1 MKWTVVRRTGVS
13 RRTTAP
19 PIPIST
25 RRSRIA
31 RTGTARAPPS
41 YFRYRRA
48 ARASRKTDATAAI
61 TRWPNS
67 M

>member
-1 MKWTVVRRTGVS
+1 MKWTVVSRTGVS

-19 PIPIST
+19 PIPISAS
-25 RRSRIA
+25 RSTIE
-31 RTGTARAPPS
+31 RTGSARADPS

-48 ARASRKTDATAAI
+48 ARASRQTDATAAM
-61 TRWPNS
+61 TRCPNS